1 MHVNTQ
7 TPWLFQARQN
17 NFQTSVLPPHR
28 QQVRLS
34 DLARKQSLPAEPPQQ
49 PKISH
54 HLWGLPRLNAVTYE
68 AAHRQAW
75 GPSPLQWQLF
85 YVLTMPSQGMLQTH
99 FKKQLKMS
107 NTHQGP
113 TTNILNSIEYPNK
126 VCSVTHQLSLGNV
139 WTTISDLRVC

>member
-17 NFQTSVLPPHR
+17 NFQTSVLPLHQNKSGCR
-28 QQVRLS
+28 

-68 AAHRQAW
+68 AAHRQAG
-75 GPSPLQWQLF
+75 GPSPLQWQLL

-113 TTNILNSIEYPNK
+113 TINILNSTEYPNK